1 MDTGEQ
7 IVPVEVRA
15 EVNLKAKSLKTF
27 REKFHPELSLRLS
40 TADYRKEDWLIHLPL
55 YAVGEIHRLNE
66 RKPDHPLILS
76 K

>member
-27 REKFHPELSLRLS
+27 REKFHPELSLPLPM
-40 TADYRKEDWLIHLPL
+40 ADYRKEDWLLNLPL
-55 YAVGEIHRLNE
+55 YAVGEIRRLNE
-66 RKPDHPLILS
+66 WKPDDSLILS